1 MSEGSTRART
11 SALATITG
19 EVYQLGDAGYEEA
32 RRRALWNAR
41 LPDRRPELIIRAANE
56 ADVVVAVRHAR
67 DHRMQIGIRSG
78 GHSWS
83 GAFMR
88 SGGMLLDLSLLTA
101 VEIDP
106 GTRTARVQP
115 GLTGD
120 QFNARLREH
129 DLFFPTG
136 HCTSVG
142 LGGFLLQGGF
152 GWNSR
157 VLGPACKSVIGVD
170 LVTANGELVRATAQD
185 NQELMWAAR
194 GAGPGFFGVVT
205 GFHLALYPRPKAIML
220 SRYVFPFDCYPE
232 VFGWAIEHRREIP
245 RPLECMLFIGRDRV
259 DSDEPYIALSG
270 TVLEADEERARD
282 ALAFLDS
289 CPYLEHALPTD
300 RRRSCE
306 LADLLA
312 AVDHFYPDG
321 HRYAVDNMWTNATA
335 SELLPGL
342 RLIGESLPTK
352 RSHAMMLIWGPEQRP
367 GDMAF
372 SMEAEL
378 YLGIYGVWE
387 RQADDA
393 AMTAW
398 ATDHMRKLEPL
409 SVGIQL
415 ADENLGERPWPF
427 LADANMRRLDHLRD
441 RYDPTG
447 LFHGYLRRPPID
459 AARSTDFAVDLG
471 GMRP

>member
-1 MSEGSTRART
+1 MPEGNSRART
-11 SALATITG
+11 SALVTIAG
-19 EVYQLGDAGYEEA
+19 EVYRLGDAGYEEA
-32 RRRALWNAR
+32 RRRTLWHGR

-56 ADVVVAVRHAR
+56 ADVVVAVRYAR
-67 DHRMQIGIRSG
+67 DHLMRIGIRSG

-83 GAFMR
+83 GTFMR

-157 VLGPACKSVIGVD
+157 VLGPACNSVIGVD
-170 LVTANGELVRATAQD
+170 VVTADGELVRASAHD
-185 NQELMWAAR
+185 NRELMWAAR

-205 GFHLALYPRPKAIML
+205 GFHLAVYPRPKAIML
-220 SRYVFPFDCYPE
+220 SRYVFPFDRYAE
-232 VFGWAIEHRREIP
+232 VFSWVIEHRREIP
-245 RPLECMLFIGRDRV
+245 RSLECMVFVGRDRV

-270 TVLEADEERARD
+270 TVFEEDEGRARD
-282 ALAFLDS
+282 ALVFLDS
-289 CPYLEHALPTD
+289 CPYLKHALSTD
-300 RRRSCE
+300 RQRSCD
-306 LADLLA
+306 LPDLLA

-321 HRYAVDNMWTNATA
+321 YRYAVDNMWTNATA
-335 SELLPGL
+335 AELLPGL
-342 RLIGESLPTK
+342 RAIGKSLPTK
-352 RSHAMMLIWGPEQRP
+352 RSHAMMLIWGPEQRL
-367 GDMAF
+367 GGMAF

-378 YLGIYGVWE
+378 YLGIYGVWKRE
-387 RQADDA
+387 EADA
-393 AMTAW
+393 AMAAW
-398 ATDHMRKLEPL
+398 ATDHMRQLEPL

-427 LADANMRRLDHLRD
+427 LADANMRRLELLRD
-441 RYDPTG
+441 CYDPAG
-447 LFHGYLRRPPID
+447 VFHSYMGRPPTD
-459 AARSTDFAVDLG
+459 AAQIRRRAWLS
-471 GMRP
+471 

>member
-1 MSEGSTRART
+1 MSEEGSRVCT
-11 SALATITG
+11 SALAAIAG
-19 EVYQLGDAGYEEA
+19 EVYWLGDADYEEA
-32 RRRALWNAR
+32 RRRTLWNGR
-41 LPDRRPELIIRAANE
+41 LPDRRPELIVRVADE
-56 ADVVVAVRHAR
+56 ADVVVAVRYAR
-67 DHRMQIGIRSG
+67 DHQMQIGIRSG

-83 GAFMR
+83 GTFMR

-101 VEIDP
+101 AEINPD
-106 GTRTARVQP
+106 TRTARIQP

-120 QFNARLREH
+120 HFNARLREH

-157 VLGPACKSVIGVD
+157 VLGPACNSVIGVD
-170 LVTANGELVRATAQD
+170 LVTANGELVHATGQD

-194 GAGPGFFGVVT
+194 GAGPGFFGVVV
-205 GFHLALYPRPKAIML
+205 GFHLAVYPRPKAIML
-220 SRYVFPFDCYPE
+220 SRYVFPFDRHAE

-245 RPLECMLFIGRDRV
+245 RSLECMLFIGRDRV
-259 DSDEPYIALSG
+259 DSDEPYIALGG
-270 TVLEADEERARD
+270 TVFETDEGRARE

-289 CPYLEHALPTD
+289 CPYLEHALSID
-300 RRRSCE
+300 RQRPCE
-306 LADLLA
+306 LPDLLA

-321 HRYAVDNMWTNATA
+321 HRYAVDSMWTNATA
-335 SELLPGL
+335 TELLPGL
-342 RLIGESLPTK
+342 RAIAESFPTK
-352 RSHAMMLIWGPEQRP
+352 RSHAMLLIWGPEQRL

-378 YLGIYGVWE
+378 YLGIYGVWDRE
-387 RQADDA
+387 IDDA

-398 ATDHMRKLEPL
+398 ATNHMRQMEPL

-427 LADANMRRLDHLRD
+427 LADANLRRLEHLRD

-447 LFHGYLRRPPID
+447 VFHSYMGRPPAD
-459 AARSTDFAVDLG
+459 AAYTPRSFDEQIS
-471 GMRP
+471 